1 MLCCHLSVELVAE
14 WEEGEN
20 HSQDISGCLNAQ
32 IHLQKD
38 KKKIHVRIRIEGVL
52 SAEIEQIHNS
62 VFVSVRRDGASSSDQ
77 FSHFYYQLSLLTWTP
92 RWGRKKELIRVRRII
107 TH

>member
-1 MLCCHLSVELVAE
+1 MLSCHLTVELAAE
-14 WEEGEN
+14 WEEGQN

-38 KKKIHVRIRIEGVL
+38 KKKPHVRIRIEGVL
-52 SAEIEQIHNS
+52 SAEIEHIHNR
-62 VFVSVRRDGASSSDQ
+62 VFVRRDGARSSDQ
-77 FSHFYYQLSLLTWTP
+77 FSCFYYQLPLLTWTP

-107 TH
+107 AH